1 MKGSER
7 GFKRGLLRWFSGKES
22 ACQDRRCRRCKFD
35 PWIGKKPR
43 RGKWQPTPA
52 FLPGESNGQRSRAGY
67 SPWGHK
73 ELDTTEHARI
83 SLLPTLPGADLR
95 HIGCSLRAQQE
106 VKMGSVDS
114 QSLSQRERI
123 QMSSLSFYPIDG
135 YHSPEAPAP
144 LQQVASPPQVRRTL
158 KHKSQVGRLE

>member
-1 MKGSER
+1 MVKNLPARTGDAGDASSIPGLGRNPEGGNGNPLQHSCRENPMDR
-7 GFKRGLLRWFSGKES
+7 G
-22 ACQDRRCRRCKFD
+22 A
-35 PWIGKKPR
+35 P
-43 RGKWQPTPA
+43 
-52 FLPGESNGQRSRAGY
+52 
-67 SPWGHK
+67 PWGHK